1 LGCELPVRLHR
12 CQYLEARGSRDV
24 LMEHERYV
32 EMIRLGMDQNADVMD
47 LPPDADD
54 RADRIARAVS
64 HIDWMLADSD
74 LIANSTDAERANWK
88 AAADRGRL

>member
-1 LGCELPVRLHR
+1 
-12 CQYLEARGSRDV
+12 
-24 LMEHERYV
+24 MEHERYI
-32 EMIRLGMDQNADVMD
+32 EMLRLGMDQNADVMD
-47 LPPDADD
+47 LPPDADE

>member
-1 LGCELPVRLHR
+1 
-12 CQYLEARGSRDV
+12 
-24 LMEHERYV
+24 
-32 EMIRLGMDQNADVMD
+32 MD
-47 LPPDADD
+47 LPPDADE

-74 LIANSTDAERANWK
+74 LIANSTEAERANWK